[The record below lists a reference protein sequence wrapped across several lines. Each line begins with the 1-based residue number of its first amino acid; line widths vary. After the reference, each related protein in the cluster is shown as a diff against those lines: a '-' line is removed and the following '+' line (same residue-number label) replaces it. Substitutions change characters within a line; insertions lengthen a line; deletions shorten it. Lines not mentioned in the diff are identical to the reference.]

1 MRCPRSTRP
10 GSPPRQLRPRPAL
23 PAGGGSGSRAMELPP
38 SHFPA
43 ARAAAVAVGYLRYL
57 RGGPGRGLQLRELR
71 RARRQDIDDVGHKYY
86 LELELEDV
94 LDKDRTVNCTAEVL
108 YHLGSKTS
116 APDVQV
122 TVQGELRSTEEADK
136 EFYNRIRSLEKE
148 LVAENIP
155 DSHGNVPPELEPI
168 HLLAWVASGYVIW
181 QNSTENT
188 KFHLAQVKHVKQVVS
203 YQQEQNPRLG
213 WDGGTLKLIPFPLC
227 MGRDTFHSPGCS
239 KPIQP
244 GLGFPWKVFMS

>member
-1 MRCPRSTRP
+1 
-10 GSPPRQLRPRPAL
+10 
-23 PAGGGSGSRAMELPP
+23 MELPP

-57 RGGPGRGLQLRELR
+57 RGGPGRRLELREVR

-94 LDKDRTVNCTAEVL
+94 LDKDRTVSCTAEVL

-122 TVQGELRSTEEADK
+122 TVQGELRSTEEADE

-155 DSHGNVPPELEPI
+155 DSHGNIPPELEPI

-188 KFHLAQVKHVKQVVS
+188 MLHLAQVKHVKQVKRSDEDLQFDYVVLLHEMVS
-203 YQQEQNPRLG
+203 QEVLPWEVSVLWHPQRGARVSRCHGPGAAREEHTGHGSTDQPRCQ
-213 WDGGTLKLIPFPLC
+213 T
-227 MGRDTFHSPGCS
+227 
-239 KPIQP
+239 
-244 GLGFPWKVFMS
+244 

>member
-1 MRCPRSTRP
+1 
-10 GSPPRQLRPRPAL
+10 
-23 PAGGGSGSRAMELPP
+23 
-38 SHFPA
+38 
-43 ARAAAVAVGYLRYL
+43 
-57 RGGPGRGLQLRELR
+57 
-71 RARRQDIDDVGHKYY
+71 
-86 LELELEDV
+86 DV

-122 TVQGELRSTEEADK
+122 TVQGELRSTEEADQ

-168 HLLAWVASGYVIW
+168 HRLAWVASGYVIW

-203 YQQEQNPRLG
+203 YQQEQDPTGVADCAVCAPQEVLP
-213 WDGGTLKLIPFPLC
+213 WEVTLLWHPQR
-227 MGRDTFHSPGCS
+227 GARVAQSRAAGAGS
-239 KPIQP
+239 
-244 GLGFPWKVFMS
+244 S

>member
-1 MRCPRSTRP
+1 MAGDGTGWDLRS
-10 GSPPRQLRPRPAL
+10 L
-23 PAGGGSGSRAMELPP
+23 PTQTILGFSDFVQDA
-38 SHFPA
+38 
-43 ARAAAVAVGYLRYL
+43 
-57 RGGPGRGLQLRELR
+57 
-71 RARRQDIDDVGHKYY
+71 DIDDVGHKYY
-86 LELELEDV
+86 LELE
-94 LDKDRTVNCTAEVL
+94 TVSCTAEVL

-188 KFHLAQVKHVKQVVS
+188 KLHLAQVKHVKQV
-203 YQQEQNPRLG
+203 
-213 WDGGTLKLIPFPLC
+213 PLC
-227 MGRDTFHSPGCS
+227 PQEVLPWEVSVLWHPQRGARVSRCHGPGAAREEHTGHGSTDHPRC
-239 KPIQP
+239 QT
-244 GLGFPWKVFMS
+244 

>member
-1 MRCPRSTRP
+1 
-10 GSPPRQLRPRPAL
+10 
-23 PAGGGSGSRAMELPP
+23 MELPP
-38 SHFPA
+38 GHFPA
-43 ARAAAVAVGYLRYL
+43 ARAAAVAVEYLRYL
-57 RGGPGRGLQLRELR
+57 RGGPGSGLRLRELQ

-94 LDKDRTVNCTAEVL
+94 LDKDRTVSCTAEVL

-116 APDVQV
+116 APDVQL

-188 KFHLAQVKHVKQVVS
+188 KFHLAQVKHVKQVKRNDEDLQFDFVLLLHEMVS
-203 YQQEQNPRLG
+203 QRYMLPWNVASHFPYSTEILKCCSLSSKQLICLNFCTFP
-213 WDGGTLKLIPFPLC
+213 TLTLSCPIVSKARIFP
-227 MGRDTFHSPGCS
+227 
-239 KPIQP
+239 
-244 GLGFPWKVFMS
+244 

>member
-1 MRCPRSTRP
+1 
-10 GSPPRQLRPRPAL
+10 
-23 PAGGGSGSRAMELPP
+23 
-38 SHFPA
+38 
-43 ARAAAVAVGYLRYL
+43 
-57 RGGPGRGLQLRELR
+57 LRELR

-94 LDKDRTVNCTAEVL
+94 LDNDRTVSCTAEVL

-188 KFHLAQVKHVKQVVS
+188 KLHLAQVKHVKQVKRSDEDLQFDYVVLLHEMVS
-203 YQQEQNPRLG
+203 QEVLPWEVSVLWHPQRGARVSRCHGPGAAREEHTGHGSTDHPRCQ
-213 WDGGTLKLIPFPLC
+213 T
-227 MGRDTFHSPGCS
+227 
-239 KPIQP
+239 
-244 GLGFPWKVFMS
+244 

>member
-1 MRCPRSTRP
+1 
-10 GSPPRQLRPRPAL
+10 
-23 PAGGGSGSRAMELPP
+23 MELPP

-57 RGGPGRGLQLRELR
+57 RGGPGRRLELREVR

-94 LDKDRTVNCTAEVL
+94 LDKDRTVSCTAEVL

-122 TVQGELRSTEEADK
+122 TVQGELRSTEEADE

-155 DSHGNVPPELEPI
+155 DSHGNIPPELEPI

-188 KFHLAQVKHVKQVVS
+188 MLHLAQVKHVKQVKRSDEDLQFDYVVLLHEMVS
-203 YQQEQNPRLG
+203 QRHMLPWNLASLFPYSIRIPKCCSVSSKHLLKSLHFSSL
-213 WDGGTLKLIPFPLC
+213 TLSHPTVSKCRIFP
-227 MGRDTFHSPGCS
+227 
-239 KPIQP
+239 
-244 GLGFPWKVFMS
+244 

>member
-1 MRCPRSTRP
+1 
-10 GSPPRQLRPRPAL
+10 
-23 PAGGGSGSRAMELPP
+23 MELSPGR
-38 SHFPA
+38 FPA
-43 ARAAAVAVGYLRYL
+43 ARAAAPALGYLRYR
-57 RGGPGRGLQLRELR
+57 RGGPGRGLRLRELR
-71 RARRQDIDDVGHKYY
+71 RARSQDIDDVGHKYY

-108 YHLGSKTS
+108 YHLDSKNS

-122 TVQGELRSTEEADK
+122 TVQGELRSTEEADR
-136 EFYNRIRSLEKE
+136 EFYNWIRSLEKE

-188 KFHLAQVKHVKQVVS
+188 KFHLAQVKHVKQVKRSDEDLEFDFVVLLHEMVS
-203 YQQEQNPRLG
+203 QRHRLAWNVASHFPCSIG
-213 WDGGTLKLIPFPLC
+213 ILKCCFLSSKTYLLKSLHFFLSLSRPIVSKCRIFP
-227 MGRDTFHSPGCS
+227 
-239 KPIQP
+239 
-244 GLGFPWKVFMS
+244 

>member
-1 MRCPRSTRP
+1 
-10 GSPPRQLRPRPAL
+10 
-23 PAGGGSGSRAMELPP
+23 MELPP
-38 SHFPA
+38 SRFPA
-43 ARAAAVAVGYLRYL
+43 ARAAAAAVGYLRYL
-57 RGGPGRGLQLRELR
+57 RGGPGRGLELRELR
-71 RARRQDIDDVGHKYY
+71 RARRQDIDGVGHKYH

-108 YHLGSKTS
+108 YHLGSKNS

-136 EFYNRIRSLEKE
+136 EFYNWIRSLEKE

-155 DSHGNVPPELEPI
+155 DSHGNIPPELEPI

-188 KFHLAQVKHVKQVVS
+188 KFHLAQVKHVKQVKRSDEDLQFDFVVLLHEMVS
-203 YQQEQNPRLG
+203 QRH
-213 WDGGTLKLIPFPLC
+213 TLPWNVTSHFPYSIRILKCCSLSSKQLICLNLCTFFSLTLSHPIVSKCRIFP
-227 MGRDTFHSPGCS
+227 
-239 KPIQP
+239 
-244 GLGFPWKVFMS
+244 

>member
-1 MRCPRSTRP
+1 
-10 GSPPRQLRPRPAL
+10 
-23 PAGGGSGSRAMELPP
+23 RAMELPP
-38 SHFPA
+38 GRFPA
-43 ARAAAVAVGYLRYL
+43 ARAAAVAVAYLRYL
-57 RGGPGRGLQLRELR
+57 RGGPGSGLQLRELR

-188 KFHLAQVKHVKQVVS
+188 KFHLAQVKHVKQVKRSDEDLQFDFVVLLHEMVS
-203 YQQEQNPRLG
+203 QEVLP
-213 WDGGTLKLIPFPLC
+213 WEVTLLWHPQRGARVPQSRAA
-227 MGRDTFHSPGCS
+227 GAGS
-239 KPIQP
+239 
-244 GLGFPWKVFMS
+244 

>member
-1 MRCPRSTRP
+1 
-10 GSPPRQLRPRPAL
+10 
-23 PAGGGSGSRAMELPP
+23 MELPP

-57 RGGPGRGLQLRELR
+57 RGGPGRGLQLREVR
-71 RARRQDIDDVGHKYY
+71 SARRQDIDDVGHKYY

-94 LDKDRTVNCTAEVL
+94 LDKGSTVNCTAEVL

-122 TVQGELRSTEEADK
+122 TVQGELRSTEQADK

-148 LVAENIP
+148 LEAENIPGFILVP

-168 HLLAWVASGYVIW
+168 HLLAWAASGYVIW

-188 KFHLAQVKHVKQVVS
+188 KFHLAQVKHVKQVNPIISLKVKAVFHRS
-203 YQQEQNPRLG
+203 QEEAA
-213 WDGGTLKLIPFPLC
+213 
-227 MGRDTFHSPGCS
+227 
-239 KPIQP
+239 
-244 GLGFPWKVFMS
+244 GFSIEKTKSSGSFAPQIRQ